1 MDNKRPGGTM
11 KQPLGDTPT
20 RSQLLPL
27 QTNWRALLGKG
38 YFWPGMITVIAV
50 ILLFGY
56 LQSDSAY
63 NVVCPCKVLTVG
75 AQGPALE
82 YQNVKVAVPMY
93 LVVLALY
100 ITGALAYG
108 AYRIIGK
115 TAPLWLL
122 PAAGAVTYFLAGGPL
137 LSVAHILDFGIHD
150 LPDHFTPFGIIQ
162 AFFAAGLPEEVLK
175 AVPVVLGVWAARSLQ
190 RGHVLWGARVVEPL
204 DGILIGVAS
213 GLGFTLNETL
223 TQYVPQ
229 QIVYAHFHLVS
240 DSMASELLIPRV
252 LQNIAGHA
260 AWAGIL
266 GYYIGLAAM
275 RSTGWQR
282 PALIGLGIAALL
294 HGAWDA
300 SGQNGLIEL
309 IVAVVSFAM
318 LAGVIMKAREL
329 SPNRSQLVRSQ
340 VTETPVSASGPAMP
354 AAAAPA
360 SAMSSSGGAA
370 SAAAM
375 PGAAGAAAASATPMA
390 SVTPTPSAVRPA
402 GIARSQTWGQRSETW
417 DEAPAVECLHLGGS
431 RVPLTL
437 GARLTES
444 QIPGLKASAGDGV
457 VAVVNSNPEDV
468 RMLGLKNLSTAT
480 WHVETVGHGSRELST
495 GRSIRIER
503 GVRIQIGDLTAI
515 IK

>member
-1 MDNKRPGGTM
+1 MDNKRPGGSM

-27 QTNWRALLGKG
+27 QTNWRALLSKG

-50 ILLFGY
+50 VLLFGY

-63 NVVCPCKVLTVG
+63 NVVCPCKVLTVTS
-75 AQGPALE
+75 AGPALE

-100 ITGALAYG
+100 ITGGLAYG

-115 TAPLWLL
+115 TAPLWLI

-137 LSVAHILDFGIHD
+137 LSVAHILDFGVHD

-190 RGHVLWGARVVEPL
+190 KGHLLWGARVVEPL

-229 QIVYAHFHLVS
+229 QIVYAHFQLVS
-240 DSMASELLIPRV
+240 ESMASELLIPRV

-275 RSTGWQR
+275 RATGWQR

-300 SGQNGLIEL
+300 SGQNGLVEL

-329 SPNRSQLVRSQ
+329 SPHRSQLLRSQ
-340 VTETPVSASGPAMP
+340 VTEAPV
-354 AAAAPA
+354 AA
-360 SAMSSSGGAA
+360 
-370 SAAAM
+370 
-375 PGAAGAAAASATPMA
+375 AAAASASPSAPATGA
-390 SVTPTPSAVRPA
+390 AATPSAVRPN
-402 GIARSQTWGQRSETW
+402 GVARSQTWGQRSQTW
-417 DEAPAVECLHLGGS
+417 DEAPAVECLVLGNS
-431 RVPLTL
+431 RFPLTL

-444 QIPGLKASAGDGV
+444 QIPGLKAGAGDGV
-457 VAVVNSNPEDV
+457 VAIVNANPEDA

-480 WHVETVGHGSRELST
+480 WHVETVGHGARELST

-503 GVRIQIGDLTAI
+503 GVRIQIGDVTATI
-515 IK
+515 Q

>member
-11 KQPLGDTPT
+11 KQPLGETPT

-27 QTNWRALLGKG
+27 QTNWRALLSKG

-100 ITGALAYG
+100 ITGGLAYG

-115 TAPLWLL
+115 TTAPLWLL

-137 LSVAHILDFGIHD
+137 LSVAHILDFGVHD

-175 AVPVVLGVWAARSLQ
+175 AVPVLLGVWAARSLQ
-190 RGHVLWGARVVEPL
+190 KNHVLWGARVVEPL

-275 RSTGWQR
+275 RNTGWQR

-300 SGQNGLIEL
+300 SGENGLIEL

-340 VTETPVSASGPAMP
+340 VTEAPVSASAAATPPTPPAPVAAAASAMP
-354 AAAAPA
+354 AAAA
-360 SAMSSSGGAA
+360 
-370 SAAAM
+370 
-375 PGAAGAAAASATPMA
+375 AGAASATPMA
-390 SVTPTPSAVRPA
+390 SVTPIPSAVRPA

-417 DEAPAVECLHLGGS
+417 DEVPAVECLDFGGS
-431 RVPLTL
+431 RLPLTL

-503 GVRIQIGDLTAI
+503 GVRIQIGDVTAT

>member
-11 KQPLGDTPT
+11 KQPLGETPT

-27 QTNWRALLGKG
+27 QTNWRALLSKG
-38 YFWPGMITVIAV
+38 YFWPGMVTVIAV
-50 ILLFGY
+50 VVLFGY
-56 LQSDSAY
+56 LQSESAY
-63 NVVCPCKVLTVG
+63 NVVCPCKVLTVT

-115 TAPLWLL
+115 TAPLWLI

-137 LSVAHILDFGIHD
+137 LSVAHILDFGVHD
-150 LPDHFTPFGIIQ
+150 LPDHFSPFGIIQ
-162 AFFAAGLPEEVLK
+162 AFFAAGLPEEALK
-175 AVPVVLGVWAARSLQ
+175 AVPIVLGLWAARSLQ
-190 RGHVLWGARVVEPL
+190 KGHVLWGARVVEPL

-260 AWAGIL
+260 AWAGIF

-275 RSTGWQR
+275 RRTAWQR

-300 SGQNGLIEL
+300 SGESGLVEL
-309 IVAVVSFAM
+309 VVAVTSFAM

-340 VTETPVSASGPAMP
+340 VTE
-354 AAAAPA
+354 API
-360 SAMSSSGGAA
+360 AA
-370 SAAAM
+370 SAAATS
-375 PGAAGAAAASATPMA
+375 AAAATRATPA
-390 SVTPTPSAVRPA
+390 APAAPATPVAPTPSVIRPGGA
-402 GIARSQTWGQRSETW
+402 IARSQTWGQRSETW
-417 DEAPAVECLHLGGS
+417 DEVPAVECLDLGNS
-431 RVPLTL
+431 RLPLTL

-444 QIPGLKASAGDGV
+444 QVPGLKASAGDGV

-468 RMLGLKNLSTAT
+468 RMLGLKNLSTET
-480 WHVETVGHGSRELST
+480 WHVETVGRGSRELST

-503 GVRIQIGDLTAI
+503 GVRIQIGAVTAT